1 MTADA
6 GAVRR
11 EVVLAHFLDP
21 KVFGFDG
28 SIIYHI
34 GSMHNKKI
42 NLLGLI
48 FHLGEMAQISRS

>member
-28 SIIYHI
+28 SIIYHKRSVI
-34 GSMHNKKI
+34 NKKI
-42 NLLGLI
+42 DLLWLI
-48 FHLGEMAQISRS
+48 I